1 MRAVPDR
8 HRPIPAA
15 TVTLVALLLSV
26 AGWGVARAAAPP
38 AAVAAAAAAPGA
50 VQVPPPA
57 TGPATTAQVHD
68 RAYWKAIVD
77 ADFAVPEGASV
88 RDLLL
93 ELSGHLGSPDHEWRD
108 TFAYGI
114 PAAWIDRDR
123 RVDDATLRVLMDL
136 WMRNLRIDI
145 GESGNESVL
154 LRSFSALDL
163 SLIAALD
170 NQASFLT
177 REEVGRLL
185 DAALDYM
192 ARERDMRGFVP
203 GTGWHHSVAHTA
215 DLLKFLGR
223 SPKIDAAGA
232 QRILAA
238 IGLKTGAATT
248 VWIWGE
254 DDRLAAAVISLLR
267 RPDVDTA
274 SFAAFADRFAA
285 ARHQVW
291 ENEAGIDPERYAAAH
306 NGRNLLAALEV
317 RLALAEPFP
326 ARDRTRAAVLAALK
340 GL

>member
-1 MRAVPDR
+1 MRAVTLR
-8 HRPIPAA
+8 HPPPVRAVVVPLA
-15 TVTLVALLLSV
+15 ALLLSV
-26 AGWGVARAAAPP
+26 AGWSVASVAGQPAAASAAAPT
-38 AAVAAAAAAPGA
+38 AATAP
-50 VQVPPPA
+50 
-57 TGPATTAQVHD
+57 VHD

-77 ADFAVPEGASV
+77 TDFAVPEGASV

-93 ELSGHLGSPDHEWRD
+93 ELSGDLGSPDTELRD
-108 TFAYGI
+108 TYAYGI
-114 PAAWIDRDR
+114 PAAWIHRDR
-123 RVDDATLRVLMDL
+123 RVDDATLRVLMNL
-136 WMRNLRIDI
+136 WMHNLSVGI
-145 GESGNESVL
+145 GETGNESVL

-177 REEVGRLL
+177 PDEFGRLL
-185 DAALDYM
+185 DAALDYL
-192 ARERDMRGFVP
+192 ARERDVRGYVP

-232 QRILAA
+232 KRVQAA

-267 RPDVDTA
+267 RPDVDA
-274 SFAAFADRFAA
+274 VSFAAFADRFAVA
-285 ARHQVW
+285 WQQVW
-291 ENEAGIDPERYAAAH
+291 ENKGGIDPERYAAAR

-317 RLALAEPFP
+317 RLALADPFP
-326 ARDRTRAAVLAALK
+326 AREPARAAVLAALK
-340 GL
+340 RM